1 MQVAAASPKHATA
14 KMAERINIIHY
25 ASSIFQAVVKRKR
38 DVMECGYQ
46 SFAENFRECCLRS
59 CNRLAYKREQTD
71 PDYIAASEQCETLY
85 QSLKERLE
93 GDQLLLNRFD
103 AAKNNENAIAM
114 ESIYQQ
120 GFQDCVCLLRWLGLL
135 S

>member
-1 MQVAAASPKHATA
+1 
-14 KMAERINIIHY
+14 MAERINIIHY

-38 DVMECGYQ
+38 GV
-46 SFAENFRECCLRS
+46 
-59 CNRLAYKREQTD
+59 
-71 PDYIAASEQCETLY
+71 IAASEQCETLY

-103 AAKNNENAIAM
+103 AAKNNETAIAM

-120 GFQDCVCLLRWLGLL
+120 GFQDCVYLLRWIGAL
-135 S
+135 